1 MLLLLISLLAA
12 AVVRPVLADFTIY
25 VGKSNDITDVGVTY
39 SSTEMQVHD
48 HSPLSCYDMGHVV
61 PISASSN
68 NDASKG
74 RWACDGCSAK
84 APRDWVID
92 RFEMYN
98 KDDAVGHSTD
108 HPFPLFNRS
117 TGAVTLYATGNNNYD
132 MRDINNTF
140 LGTCNRPK
148 HPQEMDCWQ
157 LISATFL
164 THVFTCTS
172 DLVPNDDLWISDE

>member
-1 MLLLLISLLAA
+1 MLLLLISLLSA

-25 VGKSNDITDVGVTY
+25 IGKSNDITDVGVTY

-84 APRDWVID
+84 APRDWIID

-117 TGAVTLYATGNNNYD
+117 TGAVS
-132 MRDINNTF
+132 M
-140 LGTCNRPK
+140 
-148 HPQEMDCWQ
+148 
-157 LISATFL
+157 
-164 THVFTCTS
+164 
-172 DLVPNDDLWISDE
+172 